1 MEALTRAIWDFM
13 EGSYRKGVLDE
24 LLGLVGALSD
34 PEVDLG
40 KQLGDFEDRLSDA
53 DFGVFEEMSTE
64 VLTPLLQALAD
75 EKVLESLH
83 VLLITTRPL
92 IDAFM
97 ERVGGDTNVASEMLG
112 LIKQNLVCLKTVAV
126 ALTPVLA
133 KVYGPTV
140 ETFIKE
146 RGGALAADLINT
158 ASAGDQPE
166 SGDRN
171 SRRLGPLCRSGRKGL
186 RDGCGY
192 RDGSRPRSEAAPGRM
207 DRRHPHE
214 EDQKTSVRIAGET
227 GNGQD
232 RRVGKDRGQETGGNG

>member
-1 MEALTRAIWDFM
+1 MEGLTRAIWDFM

-34 PEVDLG
+34 PEVDMG

-64 VLTPLLQALAD
+64 ILTPALQALAD

-112 LIKQNLVCLKTVAV
+112 LIKQNLVCLKTVVV

-133 KVYGPTV
+133 KVYGPRA
-140 ETFIKE
+140 ETFIKD

-158 ASAGDQPE
+158 ANVAINRNPE
-166 SGDRN
+166 IVTRVVSD
-171 SRRLGPLCRSGRKGL
+171 LFATV
-186 RDGCGY
+186 DGKAFGT
-192 RDGSRPRSEAAPGRM
+192 AADTVMGAVL
-207 DRRHPHE
+207 
-214 EDQKTSVRIAGET
+214 DQKPPLVEWTAGT
-227 GNGQD
+227 LMKRTKKRLFG
-232 RRVGKDRGQETGGNG
+232 

>member
-1 MEALTRAIWDFM
+1 MTRAIWDFM

-40 KQLGDFEDRLSDA
+40 QQLGNFEDRLSDA
-53 DFGVFEEMSTE
+53 DFGGFEEMSTE
-64 VLTPLLQALAD
+64 ILTPVLQALAD

-97 ERVGGDTNVASEMLG
+97 DRVGGDTNVAREMLG
-112 LIKQNLVCLKTVAV
+112 LIKQNLACLKTVAV

-146 RGGALAADLINT
+146 RGGPLAADLINT
-158 ASAGDQPE
+158 ANGTINRNPE
-166 SGDRN
+166 IATRVVSDLLA
-171 SRRLGPLCRSGRKGL
+171 SV
-186 RDGCGY
+186 DGKAF
-192 RDGSRPRSEAAPGRM
+192 RTAADTVMGAVL
-207 DRRHPHE
+207 
-214 EDQKTSVRIAGET
+214 DQKPPLVEWTAGT
-227 GNGQD
+227 LMKRTKKRLFG
-232 RRVGKDRGQETGGNG
+232 

>member
-1 MEALTRAIWDFM
+1 MELLTRAIWDFM

-34 PEVDLG
+34 PEVDMG

-64 VLTPLLQALAD
+64 ILTPALQALAD

-112 LIKQNLVCLKTVAV
+112 LIKQNVQVSSPVA
-126 ALTPVLA
+126 TP
-133 KVYGPTV
+133 GPGPDPGPRAGKPGLP
-140 ETFIKE
+140 FP
-146 RGGALAADLINT
+146 RGSIYPD
-158 ASAGDQPE
+158 P
-166 SGDRN
+166 SG
-171 SRRLGPLCRSGRKGL
+171 
-186 RDGCGY
+186 GCC
-192 RDGSRPRSEAAPGRM
+192 
-207 DRRHPHE
+207 
-214 EDQKTSVRIAGET
+214 
-227 GNGQD
+227 
-232 RRVGKDRGQETGGNG
+232 

>member
-40 KQLGDFEDRLSDA
+40 KQLGDFEDRLSGA
-53 DFGVFEEMSTE
+53 DFSGFEKMSTE
-64 VLTPLLQALAD
+64 VLTPLLEALAD

-83 VLLITTRPL
+83 VLLLTARPL

-97 ERVGGDTNVASEMLG
+97 DRVGGDRDVANEMLG

-133 KVYGPTV
+133 TVYGPTA

-146 RGGALAADLINT
+146 RGGALTADLINT
-158 ASAGDQPE
+158 ANAAINRNPE
-166 SGDRN
+166 IATRVVSDLFTGV
-171 SRRLGPLCRSGRKGL
+171 
-186 RDGCGY
+186 DGKAFGT
-192 RDGSRPRSEAAPGRM
+192 AADTVMGAVL
-207 DRRHPHE
+207 
-214 EDQKTSVRIAGET
+214 DQKPPLVEWTAGT
-227 GNGQD
+227 LTKRTKKRLFG
-232 RRVGKDRGQETGGNG
+232 